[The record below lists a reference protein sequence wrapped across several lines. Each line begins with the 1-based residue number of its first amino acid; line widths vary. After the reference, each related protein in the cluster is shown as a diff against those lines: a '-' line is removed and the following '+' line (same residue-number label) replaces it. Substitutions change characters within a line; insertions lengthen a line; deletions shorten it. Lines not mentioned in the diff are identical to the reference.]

1 MDAKIGPQHL
11 KRLAG
16 VYVRQSSLHQV
27 RDHRASAELQYDLVE
42 RAVALGWPREIVRI
56 YDRDQGTTGSIP
68 GRREDFHELVA
79 EVGLGHIGIVLGF
92 DVTRLARNNADWY
105 RLLDLCGVCDTLIA
119 DLDGTYDPALYND
132 RLLLGMKGTMSE
144 AEHHL
149 INMRLQGGLRKRAQ
163 TGDLRKRLPV
173 GLDYDDLGK
182 IRLTTDESVHHAIA
196 LVFGKFAEFSSAHQV
211 LRHLQHEGLLVP
223 TRLPDEKTVRWIRPC
238 YNAVR
243 EILTNPFYAGAY
255 VYGRRRRERTVGPDG
270 HIRVHTRTLPRAEW
284 RGLIPEHHPGYITW
298 AQFEDTQ
305 RRLADN
311 VLACSTGEAS
321 TVLRPG
327 SALLQ
332 GLVRCG
338 VCSRRMRPHY
348 TGPSRSVRYV
358 CDFVSRVQGRGG
370 TCQSVGGLRLQ
381 EAVVDAF
388 LTARSP
394 ASMPVTL
401 AALNRVDEEEDAV
414 LQQLE
419 HRREQARYEADRARR
434 QYDAVEPEN
443 RLVAR
448 TLEAEWNRRLT
459 ALGEIERQIAEH
471 RRHQPTP
478 LTPAERTRLLE
489 LGLDLRRI
497 WDTPTTTPQERKQ
510 LLRAALDDVV
520 VHVDRAS
527 ARAQV
532 TLVWQGGTMS
542 ELAVP
547 LRRVGDNARTLD
559 ESVVDDVRRMAAVM
573 TDIQIAQTLVR
584 RGIRTAT
591 GLPYTAERVQRLRK
605 RHGIP
610 EHQPT
615 LSDST
620 APVYTALQAAKELGL
635 SHFTVLRWLRDGW
648 LVGDQVAPRAP
659 WCIRL
664 GPSVQHLVAGP
675 APKGWLPPKEAAK
688 ALGLGRRTVLHWV
701 QTGRL
706 EAMMAGKGRRP
717 GLRIN
722 VATHTY
728 SPQQPLFAQPAA
740 QGDV

>member
-370 TCQSVGGLRLQ
+370 TCQWVGGLRLQ

-471 RRHQPTP
+471 RRHQPPP
-478 LTPAERTRLLE
+478 LTCAERARLLE

-547 LRRVGDNARTLD
+547 LRRLGDNARTLD

-635 SHFTVLRWLRDGW
+635 SHFTVLRWLRDGL

>member
-16 VYVRQSSLHQV
+16 VYVRQSSPHQV
-27 RDHRASAELQYDLVE
+27 RDHRTSAELQYDLVE
-42 RAVALGWPREIVRI
+42 RAVRLGWPREIVCI
-56 YDRDQGTTGSIP
+56 YDGDQGTTGSIP
-68 GRREDFHELVA
+68 GRREDFQELVA

-119 DLDGTYDPALYND
+119 DLDGIYHPVLYND

-163 TGDLRKRLPV
+163 TGALRKRLPV

-182 IRLTTDESVHHAIA
+182 IRLTADESVRHAVA
-196 LVFGKFAEFSSAHQV
+196 LVVGKFAELGSAHQV
-211 LRHLQHEGLLVP
+211 LRYLQHEGLLVP
-223 TRLPDEKTVRWIRPC
+223 TRLPDERTVHWIRPC

-270 HIRVHTRTLPRAEW
+270 TIRVHTRTLPRAEW
-284 RGLIPEHHPGYITW
+284 RVLIPEHHPGYITW
-298 AQFEDTQ
+298 AQFEDNQ
-305 RRLADN
+305 RRLAAN
-311 VLACSTGEAS
+311 TLAPSTGEAS

-327 SALLQ
+327 GALLQ
-332 GLVRCG
+332 GLVRCA

-358 CDFVSRVQGRGG
+358 CDFISRVQGRAG

-381 EAVVDAF
+381 QAVVDAF
-388 LTARSP
+388 LEALSP

-401 AALNRVDEEEDAV
+401 AALDRVDEEEDAV

-434 QYDAVEPEN
+434 QYDAVEPEH
-443 RLVAR
+443 RLVVR

-459 ALGEIERQIAEH
+459 ELGEIERQIAEH

-489 LGLDLRRI
+489 LGLDLCRI
-497 WDTPTTTPQERKQ
+497 WNAPTTTPQERKQ

-520 VHVDRAS
+520 VCVDRAT
-527 ARAQV
+527 ARAAV
-532 TLVWQGGTMS
+532 TLVWQGGTTS

-547 LRRVGDNARTLD
+547 LRRVGENTRALD
-559 ESVVDDVRRMAAVM
+559 ESVVGDVRRMAAVM
-573 TDIQIAQTLVR
+573 TDTQIAQTLVR

-591 GLPYTAERVQRLRK
+591 GLPYTAERVQGLRK
-605 RHGIP
+605 RHTIP
-610 EHQPT
+610 EYEPPP
-615 LSDST
+615 SEST
-620 APVYTALQAAKELGL
+620 EPVYTALQAATELGV
-635 SHFTVLRWLRDGW
+635 SHFTVLRWLRDGL

-664 GPSVQHLVAGP
+664 GPSVRQLVTGP
-675 APKGWLPPKEAAK
+675 APKGWLPSKEAAST
-688 ALGLGRRTVLHWV
+688 LGVSRRTLLHWI

-706 EAMMAGKGRRP
+706 EAVMAGKGRRA

-722 VATHTY
+722 VAAHT
-728 SPQQPLFAQPAA
+728 SSAQQPLFAQPAA
-740 QGDV
+740 QGGV

>member
-211 LRHLQHEGLLVP
+211 LRYLQHEGLLVP

-284 RGLIPEHHPGYITW
+284 RVLIPEHHPGYITW

-358 CDFVSRVQGRGG
+358 CDFVSRVQGRVG

-388 LTARSP
+388 LEALSP

-401 AALNRVDEEEDAV
+401 AALNRVDEEVDAV

-471 RRHQPTP
+471 RRHQPPP
-478 LTPAERTRLLE
+478 LTCAERARLLE

-497 WDTPTTTPQERKQ
+497 WDAPTTTPQERKQ

-573 TDIQIAQTLVR
+573 TDTQIAQTLVR

-591 GLPYTAERVQRLRK
+591 GLPYTAERVQGLRK

-635 SHFTVLRWLRDGW
+635 SHFTVLRWLRDGL

-664 GPSVQHLVAGP
+664 GPSVRHLVAGP

-688 ALGLGRRTVLHWV
+688 ALGLSRRTVLHWV

-728 SPQQPLFAQPAA
+728 SPQEPLFAQPAA

>member
-42 RAVALGWPREIVRI
+42 HAVALGWPREIVRI
-56 YDRDQGTTGSIP
+56 YDGDQGTTGSIP

-119 DLDGTYDPALYND
+119 DLDGTYDLALYND

-182 IRLTTDESVHHAIA
+182 IRLTTDESVHHAVA
-196 LVFGKFAEFSSAHQV
+196 LVLGKFTEFGSAHQV
-211 LRHLQHEGLLVP
+211 LRYLQHEGLLVP
-223 TRLPDEKTVRWIRPC
+223 TRRPDEKTVRWVRPC

-284 RGLIPEHHPGYITW
+284 RVLIPEHHPGYITW
-298 AQFEDTQ
+298 AQFEDNQ

-311 VLACSTGEAS
+311 ALAPSTGEAS

-327 SALLQ
+327 GALLQ

-348 TGPSRSVRYV
+348 AGPSRSVRYV
-358 CDFVSRVQGRGG
+358 CDFVSRVQGRAG

-381 EAVVDAF
+381 QAVVDAF
-388 LTARSP
+388 LEALSP

-401 AALNRVDEEEDAV
+401 AALDRVDEDEDAV
-414 LQQLE
+414 FQQLE
-419 HRREQARYEADRARR
+419 HRREQAQYEADRARR

-448 TLEAEWNRRLT
+448 TLEAEWNRRLA

-471 RRHQPTP
+471 RRHQPPP
-478 LTPAERTRLLE
+478 LTCAERARLLE

-497 WDTPTTTPQERKQ
+497 WDAPTTTPQERKQ

-532 TLVWQGGTMS
+532 TLVWQGGTTS

-573 TDIQIAQTLVR
+573 TDTQIAQTLVR

-591 GLPYTAERVQRLRK
+591 GLPYTAERVQGLRK
-605 RHGIP
+605 RHDIP
-610 EHQPT
+610 EHQPP

-620 APVYTALQAAKELGL
+620 EPVYTALQAAKELGV
-635 SHFTVLRWLRDGW
+635 SHFTVLRWLRDGL

-664 GPSVQHLVAGP
+664 GPAVRHLVAGP
-675 APKGWLPPKEAAK
+675 APKSWLPPKEAAK
-688 ALGLGRRTVLHWV
+688 ALGVSWRTVLYWV
-701 QTGRL
+701 QAGRL
-706 EAMMAGKGRRP
+706 EAVMAGKGRRA

-722 VATHTY
+722 VATHTCN
-728 SPQQPLFAQPAA
+728 SQEPLFAQPVAR
-740 QGDV
+740 GGV